1 MIGIRQRTHFGTRLA
16 LSLYLLGASA
26 AAAAA
31 GYIGRPIVDVL
42 AELRGPGLDFIYS
55 SDLLPRS
62 LTANVEPATENRLLI
77 AREILAARGLSLTVV
92 RPGLFAVTSHSG
104 ATEDRMA
111 HGRIVSASDGR
122 AIPNAAARLLPIQA
136 VDWTNAEGRFAI
148 GPVPEGSYTLRVEA
162 DGFAAA
168 ELEGFLVAA
177 DAPEPV
183 VRLAPATAELGEI
196 VVATSRYALDRFGST
211 GALQVA
217 GDALAAQPAVG
228 EDAMRTLGR
237 LPGMA
242 QGGLTAQ
249 ANIRGSETGELLT
262 QLDGFPLREAF
273 HLPAYHGV
281 FGMLDPELI
290 GKAEVYTGGFPVRYG
305 NRMGGV
311 FDLRTVDADAAPHTA
326 LGLSVFNAMA
336 RSSGVLEGPDLDWLA
351 MARIGTLKPF
361 LRSFAENAGSPS
373 YGDVYARAGYGTPER
388 LRLTANFLWSRD
400 ELAISRDSQGE
411 SADLESLNRYLW
423 LRADH
428 EFQNGIEA
436 SLFLGHSGIDGLREG
451 TIDNPGISTGSVA
464 DHRSSEY
471 LDTRGNLDWELNARN
486 WVEGG
491 FEWTQEDAVYRYASR
506 ASFTQPVADLF
517 SRDPELARTIVLT
530 PSRERMA
537 LFVAHRWQILES
549 LVSELG
555 LRGQRTITDGS
566 TTEDWQLD
574 PRINL
579 RWQFNPS
586 TSVRVHW
593 GSFLQTDEVHELKV
607 EDGLTAFPEAQR
619 SEQAIIGIDHR
630 LNNGLA
636 IRLEGFRKLQ
646 SDPRPHFEN
655 LLDPMSL
662 VPEIAPDRIEV
673 APLAADVRGAE
684 ISVISEGHDLSWWLG
699 LAWSEAWDSL
709 GGHRELRSWDQTWA
723 ATAGVD
729 WIRGSWRFGAVAG
742 SHRGWP
748 TTRVSDDALTPRNS
762 ERFPIR
768 ATLDLRAEYRKPL
781 RVGNLAATFELTNAI
796 NVGNTCCQRLVAADD
811 GAGGTTFTTKESD
824 WLPIVPSIGV
834 LWEF

>member
-1 MIGIRQRTHFGTRLA
+1 MSGIRQRTQFGARLA

-31 GYIGRPIVDVL
+31 GYLGRPIVDVL

-77 AREILAARGLSLTVV
+77 AREILAARGLSLAVV
-92 RPGLFAVTSHSG
+92 RPGLFAVTSHGG
-104 ATEDRMA
+104 ATQDRMA
-111 HGRIVSASDGR
+111 HGRIVNAADGR

-162 DGFAAA
+162 DGFAAV

-183 VRLAPATAELGEI
+183 VRLTPATAELGEI
-196 VVATSRYALDRFGST
+196 IVATSRYALDRFGSM

-217 GDALAAQPAVG
+217 GDALAAQPALG

-262 QLDGFPLREAF
+262 LLDGFPLREAF

-326 LGLSVFNAMA
+326 FGLSVFNAMA

-373 YGDVYARAGYGTPER
+373 YSDVYARAGYGTPER

-428 EFQNGIEA
+428 EFENGIEA

-471 LDTRGNLDWELNARN
+471 LDTRGNLDWQLNARN
-486 WVEGG
+486 WIEGG
-491 FEWTQEDAVYRYASR
+491 FEWTQEDAVYRYASQ
-506 ASFTQPVADLF
+506 ASYTQPVAELF
-517 SRDPELARTIVLT
+517 ARDPELARAIVLT

-729 WIRGSWRFGAVAG
+729 WIRGNWRFGAVAG

-762 ERFPIR
+762 DRFPIR

-781 RVGNLAATFELTNAI
+781 SLGSLAVTFELTNAI
-796 NVGNTCCQRLVAADD
+796 NVGNTCCQRLIAEDD
-811 GAGGTTFTTKESD
+811 GTGGTNFTTKESD
-824 WLPIVPSIGV
+824 WLPIVPSVGV

>member
-1 MIGIRQRTHFGTRLA
+1 
-16 LSLYLLGASA
+16 
-26 AAAAA
+26 
-31 GYIGRPIVDVL
+31 
-42 AELRGPGLDFIYS
+42 
-55 SDLLPRS
+55 
-62 LTANVEPATENRLLI
+62 
-77 AREILAARGLSLTVV
+77 
-92 RPGLFAVTSHSG
+92 
-104 ATEDRMA
+104 
-111 HGRIVSASDGR
+111 
-122 AIPNAAARLLPIQA
+122 
-136 VDWTNAEGRFAI
+136 
-148 GPVPEGSYTLRVEA
+148 
-162 DGFAAA
+162 
-168 ELEGFLVAA
+168 
-177 DAPEPV
+177 
-183 VRLAPATAELGEI
+183 
-196 VVATSRYALDRFGST
+196 
-211 GALQVA
+211 
-217 GDALAAQPAVG
+217 
-228 EDAMRTLGR
+228 
-237 LPGMA
+237 
-242 QGGLTAQ
+242 
-249 ANIRGSETGELLT
+249 
-262 QLDGFPLREAF
+262 
-273 HLPAYHGV
+273 
-281 FGMLDPELI
+281 
-290 GKAEVYTGGFPVRYG
+290 
-305 NRMGGV
+305 
-311 FDLRTVDADAAPHTA
+311 
-326 LGLSVFNAMA
+326 MA

-361 LRSFAENAGSPS
+361 LRAFAENAGSPS
-373 YGDVYARAGYGTPER
+373 YSDVYARARYGTPDR

-411 SADLESLNRYLW
+411 EADLESLNRYLW

-428 EFQNGIEA
+428 DFENGIEA

-471 LDTRGNLDWELNARN
+471 LDTRGNIAWQLNARN

-491 FEWTQEDAVYRYASR
+491 FEWTQEDAVYRYTSQ
-506 ASFTQPVADLF
+506 ASFTQPVAELF
-517 SRDPELARTIVLT
+517 ARDPEFARGIVLT

-555 LRGQRTITDGS
+555 LRGQRTITNGS

-579 RWQFNPS
+579 RWQFNPT

-619 SEQAIIGIDHR
+619 SQQAIIGIDHR
-630 LNNGLA
+630 LSNGLA

-684 ISVISEGHDLSWWLG
+684 ISVNSEGHDLSWWLG

-729 WIRGSWRFGAVAG
+729 WIRGNWRLGAVAG

-748 TTRVSDDALTPRNS
+748 TTRIEDDALTPRNS
-762 ERFPIR
+762 DRFPVR

-781 RVGNLAATFELTNAI
+781 RVGSLAATFELTNAI
-796 NVGNTCCQRLVAADD
+796 NVGNSCCQRLIAGDD
-811 GAGGTTFTTKESD
+811 GAGETTFTTKESD
-824 WLPIVPSIGV
+824 WLPIVPSVGI

>member
-1 MIGIRQRTHFGTRLA
+1 MSGIRQRTRFGA
-16 LSLYLLGASA
+16 LLGFSLYLLGAC

-55 SDLLPRS
+55 SELLPRS
-62 LTANVEPATENRLLI
+62 LTASVEPATDNRLLI
-77 AREILAARGLSLTVV
+77 AREILAARGLSLAVV
-92 RPGLFAVTSHSG
+92 RPGLFAVTSHGG
-104 ATEDRMA
+104 ATKDRMV
-111 HGRIVSASDGR
+111 HGRILGAADGR
-122 AIPNAAARLLPIQA
+122 SIPNAAVRLMPIQA

-148 GPVPEGSYTLRVEA
+148 GPVPEGTYTLRIEA
-162 DGFAAA
+162 DGFTAA
-168 ELEGFLVAA
+168 ELEGVVVAA

-183 VRLAPATAELGEI
+183 IRLNPATAELGEI
-196 VVATSRYALDRFGST
+196 VVATSRYALDRFGSM
-211 GALQVA
+211 GAVQVT
-217 GDALAAQPAVG
+217 GDALAAQPAPG
-228 EDAMRTLGR
+228 EDALRTLGR

-242 QGGLTAQ
+242 QSGLSAQ
-249 ANIRGSETGELLT
+249 SNIRGGETGELLT
-262 QLDGFPLREAF
+262 LLDGFPLREAF
-273 HLPAYHGV
+273 HLPAYHDI
-281 FGMLDPELI
+281 FGMIDPELI
-290 GKAEVYTGGFPVRYG
+290 GDAEVYTGGFPVRYG

-311 FDLRTVDADAAPHTA
+311 FDLRTLSADVAPHTA

-361 LRSFAENAGSPS
+361 VRAFAENAGSPTYS
-373 YGDVYARAGYGTPER
+373 DVYARAGYGSPDR
-388 LRLTANFLWSRD
+388 LRLTANYLWSRD
-400 ELAISRDSQGE
+400 ELSISRRSQGE
-411 SADLESLNRYLW
+411 KANLESRNAYLW
-423 LRADH
+423 VRADH
-428 EFQNGIEA
+428 DFENGVEA
-436 SLFLGHSGIDGLREG
+436 SLLLGHSGIDGFREG
-451 TIDNPGISTGSVA
+451 SIDNPGISSGTVA
-464 DHRSSEY
+464 DRRSSEY
-471 LDTRGNLDWELNARN
+471 LDGRGNVAWQISPRN

-491 FEWTQEDAVYRYASR
+491 FEWTKEDAVYRYASQ
-506 ASFTQPVADLF
+506 ASYTQPVANLF
-517 SRDPELARTIVLT
+517 SRDPEFARAILLT
-530 PSRERMA
+530 PTRERMA
-537 LFVAHRWQILES
+537 LFAAHRWQIRDD

-555 LRGQRTITDGS
+555 LRGQRTVTDGT
-566 TTEDWQLD
+566 TTENWQLD

-586 TSVRVHW
+586 TSVRAHW
-593 GSFLQTDEVHELKV
+593 GRFEQTDEVHELKV

-619 SEQAIIGIDHR
+619 SDQAIVGIDHR

-673 APLAADVRGAE
+673 APLAAEVRGAE
-684 ISVISEGHDLSWWLG
+684 ISVVSEGHELSWWLG
-699 LAWSEAWDSL
+699 LAWSEALDSL
-709 GGHRELRSWDQTWA
+709 GGHREFRSWDQTWA
-723 ATAGVD
+723 VTAGVD
-729 WIRGSWRFGAVAG
+729 WIYRNWRFGAVAG

-748 TTRVSDDALTPRNS
+748 TTRIEDDALTPRNS
-762 ERFPIR
+762 DRFPIR

-781 RVGNLAATFELTNAI
+781 RVGVLAVTFELTNAI
-796 NVGNTCCQRLVAADD
+796 NVGNTCCQRLIAVDD

-824 WLPIVPSIGV
+824 WLPIVPSVGV